1 MSISPDFTEFIDL
14 TIYDKDPTDVYE
26 AAVAVLQSRIPDWA
40 PSSTNIEVMLL
51 EALAVEVSETIFNI
65 NRIPENVL
73 RVLLALYGVTQDAG
87 SPPTVD
93 ITFTAYDDIG
103 YVIDAGTEIVLTTS
117 TGETVSFFT
126 DAEATILAGNTTVTT
141 SATADQNTNI
151 ANGIPIG
158 TEAEIL
164 DAVVGLETAETA
176 TVVAGGTLPESI
188 ESWTTRGTQRL
199 RRLVDTLVI
208 PIHFTQA
215 ALEETFV
222 FRANTVDNYDPTA
235 DPPGDPGDH
244 PGNVTVVV
252 YGDGGPLTSGE
263 KTTLQTS
270 LEDRAKANLIV
281 HVIDPTIV
289 SVNVTAAISVQEGFV
304 EATVINAVT
313 ARLEEYLS
321 PTTWAWSGVVRR
333 NELISI
339 IDQVPGVDY
348 VDSLTVPAAD
358 IVVGADTALADAG
371 TITVTAI

>member
-1 MSISPDFTEFIDL
+1 MSVSPDYTDFIDL

-51 EALAVEVSETIFNI
+51 EALAIEVSETIFNI
-65 NRIPENVL
+65 NRIPENML
-73 RVLLALYGVTQDAG
+73 RVLLALYGVVQDAG
-87 SPPTVD
+87 SAPTVD
-93 ITFTAYDDIG
+93 IEFTAYDDSG
-103 YVIDAGTEIVLTTS
+103 YVIDAGTEVVITTA

-158 TEAEIL
+158 TEAELI
-164 DAVVGLETAETA
+164 DAIVGLETAETA
-176 TVVAGGTLPESI
+176 TVIAGGTLPESI
-188 ESWTTRGTQRL
+188 DSWTTRGTQRL

-208 PIHFTQA
+208 PTHFTQA
-215 ALEETFV
+215 ALEEPLV

-235 DPPGDPGDH
+235 DPPGSPGDH

-263 KTTLQTS
+263 KATLDTS
-270 LEDRAKANLIV
+270 LSDRANANLIV

-289 SVNVTAAISVQEGFV
+289 TVNVTATIAIQPGFV
-304 EATVINAVT
+304 EADVITAVT

-321 PTTWAWSGVVRR
+321 PTTWPWSGVVRR
-333 NELISI
+333 NELISV
-339 IDQVPGVDY
+339 IDQVAGVDY
-348 VDSLTVPAAD
+348 VGTLTTPAAD
-358 IVVGADTALADAG
+358 VVVGADTALADSG
-371 TITVTAI
+371 TITITAV